1 MIEADVPSPIN
12 FKNMNDAME
21 WERTAMLRPFRED
34 FFAAIT
40 DEITALYNPNLHILD
55 LGSGPGFLAPYILSR
70 IDGAHYTMLDF
81 SPAMHELALQ
91 RLGSVSCR
99 NVQYLERNF
108 KDENWSDDIHQV
120 DIVVT
125 NQAVH
130 ELRHKRYALTLF
142 EQIRKLLN
150 PEGTLLYCDHYCGSD
165 AMSNSQLYMSRAE
178 QLEALEQAGFIVK
191 EILIKGG
198 RALYRALPRHQ

>member
-1 MIEADVPSPIN
+1 MIEADVPSPIDL
-12 FKNMNDAME
+12 KNMTDAKE

-34 FFAAIT
+34 FFAAFT
-40 DEITALYNPNLHILD
+40 NEITALYKPGLHILD
-55 LGSGPGFLAPYILSR
+55 LGSGPGFLAQYILSR

-81 SPAMHELALQ
+81 SAAMHTLAKQ
-91 RLGSVSCR
+91 RLGEANFK

-130 ELRHKRYALTLF
+130 ELRHKRYTLTLLK
-142 EQIRKLLN
+142 QIRRSLKPN
-150 PEGTLLYCDHYCGSD
+150 GTLLFCDHYCGSD
-165 AMSNSQLYMSRAE
+165 AMSNSRLYMSRAE
-178 QLEALEQAGFIVK
+178 QLDTLELAGFIAT
-191 EILIKGG
+191 EILVKGG
-198 RALYRALPRHQ
+198 RALYRALPRH